1 MPRPHLSRPAGV
13 RRSAAP
19 PKPPRPSLAVLG
31 DLILDVVVAP
41 ERPLEHGT
49 DVPGTL
55 RFRAGGSAAN
65 VARSFAH
72 LGGASAFIGS
82 VGRDGW
88 GSRLA
93 AVLRAEG
100 VTPHVVVSGPVTGR
114 LAAVVDRSGERSFI
128 TERGSADAL
137 RPDDLRAAWLRR
149 IGALHVPAYSLFHD
163 PVATAA
169 IRAAG
174 LAHEARALVT
184 VDTASRAPL
193 LAFGR
198 AAAWERIAAM
208 APDVLFANRGEA
220 AALAGVAAARAPR
233 RLLELAPVVVVKDG
247 AAGCDVVWREGAAGA
262 VGAAGSS
269 AGGTAGGV
277 AELEIAASPIAAAD
291 TTGAG
296 DAFAAGF
303 LFALL
308 GGGASAV
315 PARPWTAA
323 TLRRAA
329 LAGHRS
335 AADLLRRPRAELGL

>member
-1 MPRPHLSRPAGV
+1 VRRPARPV
-13 RRSAAP
+13 R
-19 PKPPRPSLAVLG
+19 PPRPALVALG
-31 DLILDVVVAP
+31 DLVLDVVVAP
-41 ERPLEHGT
+41 ERSVETGT

-72 LGGASAFIGS
+72 LGGSAGFIGS

-88 GSRLA
+88 GRRLG
-93 AVLRAEG
+93 AVLREEG
-100 VTPHVVVSGPVTGR
+100 VTAHLVVSGPVTGR
-114 LAAVVDRSGERSFI
+114 LAAVVDRGGERSFV

-137 RPDDLRAAWLRR
+137 RADDVRASWLRR
-149 IGALHVPAYSLFHD
+149 AGVLHVPAYSLFHD
-163 PVATAA
+163 PVAGAVA
-169 IRAAG
+169 RASE
-174 LAHEARALVT
+174 LAHDAGALVS

-198 AAAWERIAAM
+198 AAAWSRIAGM
-208 APDVLFANRGEA
+208 RPDVLFANRGEA
-220 AALAGVAAARAPR
+220 VALAGVAAPR
-233 RLLELAPVVVVKDG
+233 VASRLLELAPVVVIKDG
-247 AAGCDVVWREGAAGA
+247 AAGCDVIWRDAAGRM
-262 VGAAGSS
+262 
-269 AGGTAGGV
+269 
-277 AELEIAASPIAAAD
+277 AELDVAASPIAAAD

-308 GGGASAV
+308 GGGAAALPV
-315 PARPWTAA
+315 HPWTAA

-329 LAGHRS
+329 LAGHRA

>member
-1 MPRPHLSRPAGV
+1 MRRPA
-13 RRSAAP
+13 
-19 PKPPRPSLAVLG
+19 RPVLVALG
-31 DLILDVVVAP
+31 DLVLDVVVAP
-41 ERPLEHGT
+41 ERSVESGT

-72 LGGASAFIGS
+72 LGGAASFVGS

-88 GSRLA
+88 GRRLG
-93 AVLRAEG
+93 AVLREEG
-100 VTPHVVVSGPVTGR
+100 VTAHLVISGPVTGR
-114 LAAVVDRSGERSFI
+114 LAAVLDRTGERSFV

-137 RPDDLRAAWLRR
+137 RPDDVRAAWLRR
-149 IGALHVPAYSLFHD
+149 AGVLHVPAYSLFHD
-163 PVATAA
+163 PVAEAA
-169 IRAAG
+169 ARAAE
-174 LAHEARALVT
+174 LAHEAGALVS

-198 AAAWERIAAM
+198 AATWERIAGM
-208 APDVLFANRGEA
+208 RPDVLFANRGEA
-220 AALAGVAAARAPR
+220 TALAGVAASRVAR
-233 RLLELAPVVVVKDG
+233 RLLELAPVVVIKDG
-247 AAGCDVVWREGAAGA
+247 AAGCDVVWRDG
-262 VGAAGSS
+262 
-269 AGGTAGGV
+269 AGGL
-277 AELEIAASPIAAAD
+277 AELDVVASPIAAAD

-308 GGGASAV
+308 GGGATSV

-323 TLRRAA
+323 SLRRAA
-329 LAGHRS
+329 LGGHRA